1 MREVCVERDGGC
13 LFRSLAVALFHQ
25 IYQINL
31 GKGCLWGREKTVRQ
45 VAHNVVAR
53 WVRTLVV
60 ASLAG
65 MATADPHVRLGN
77 LNFFEMAENLFSF
90 LQAYPKDKHV
100 DPRVLRAE
108 KRALAP
114 QAPTGMFGGP
124 GHSTVYAP
132 ENVRGDVVSLSAA
145 TRASPTWPTASACFA
160 RASGAGSP
168 NSSWP
173 PKSSAFGSSSGARTT
188 ACWPS
193 TGRSPSSPFT
203 CAWRKSTT
211 MPTLRRARRFVTPR
225 RARRFVTPRRA
236 RLHRDGSCEVSGTRG
251 SGSH

>member
-132 ENVRGDVVSLSAA
+132 ENVRGDVVSLSGRYAGESHVA
-145 TRASPTWPTASACFA
+145 YCKRMLRPREWGGESELFVASKVFGVRIIVWGEDHCVLAQY
-160 RASGAGSP
+160 GE
-168 NSSWP
+168 
-173 PKSSAFGSSSGARTT
+173 KSLL
-188 ACWPS
+188 P
-193 TGRSPSSPFT
+193 
-203 CAWRKSTT
+203 
-211 MPTLRRARRFVTPR
+211 LHV
-225 RARRFVTPRRA
+225 
-236 RLHRDGSCEVSGTRG
+236 RLEEEHYDAYIA
-251 SGSH
+251 